1 MIHLGEKWRE
11 NMKKKLKISVRSVV
25 AGVLILFMLGIGT
38 GYALVNYFGVT
49 SYTEDTDS
57 PNVEK
62 VYEKSNEV
70 VISDIKPKRDGK

>member
-1 MIHLGEKWRE
+1 M
-11 NMKKKLKISVRSVV
+11 
-25 AGVLILFMLGIGT
+25 
-38 GYALVNYFGVT
+38 NYFGVT